1 MHYAWLCF
9 VNYLFI
15 QCMVG
20 LEGILRIVSIVSI
33 ITVSG
38 TMNLIMSFVII
49 WLLLVP
55 INDILLWLRQE
66 KKKKKGNLNCSVVG
80 NCLQS
85 KSHFHTQLT
94 FFVL

>member
-1 MHYAWLCF
+1 
-9 VNYLFI
+9 
-15 QCMVG
+15 MVG

-66 KKKKKGNLNCSVVG
+66 KKKKKE
-80 NCLQS
+80 
-85 KSHFHTQLT
+85 TLT
-94 FFVL
+94 AVWSEIAFKAKAISTLS

>member
-1 MHYAWLCF
+1 
-9 VNYLFI
+9 
-15 QCMVG
+15 MVG

-66 KKKKKGNLNCSVVG
+66 KKKKK
-80 NCLQS
+80 
-85 KSHFHTQLT
+85 KETLT
-94 FFVL
+94 AVWSEIAFKAKAISTLS

>member
-66 KKKKKGNLNCSVVG
+66 KKKKK
-80 NCLQS
+80 
-85 KSHFHTQLT
+85 KETLT
-94 FFVL
+94 AVWSEIAFKAKAISTLS